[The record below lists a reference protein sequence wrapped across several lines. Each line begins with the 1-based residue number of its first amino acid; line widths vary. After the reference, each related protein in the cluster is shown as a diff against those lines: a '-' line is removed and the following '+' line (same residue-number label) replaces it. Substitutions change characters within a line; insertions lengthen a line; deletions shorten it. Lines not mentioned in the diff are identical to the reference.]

1 MKKEL
6 RFNAI
11 FIVSILF
18 LSIFVSAIS
27 TGEGGSNTSDEDNN
41 SNLTSNTTREETNR
55 TVNKTRTQIRKLP
68 ELRDYNCEDFD
79 ERSDRIKCRLI
90 NRELAK
96 RYNENNNI
104 IPEACKL
111 AENKGRCVALYR
123 TTQTCYKLEG
133 RAKDACLKRAI
144 GLRKA
149 HFNET
154 QNYTER
160 QQHAREYI
168 VTLLYN
174 LEWRVEKQLENGNI
188 TEEEATQLIDK
199 IVEIKALILNNG
211 TKREVR
217 VDIEELK
224 NMWRGIIK
232 DKVEC
237 SSEKDCVDIGKCKEG
252 IECTCY
258 KNKCKEGYIYDPTK
272 LNNTQNE

>member
-90 NRELAK
+90 NKELAE
-96 RYNENNNI
+96 RYNKNNNI

-111 AENKGRCVALYR
+111 
-123 TTQTCYKLEG
+123 
-133 RAKDACLKRAI
+133 
-144 GLRKA
+144 
-149 HFNET
+149 
-154 QNYTER
+154 
-160 QQHAREYI
+160 
-168 VTLLYN
+168 
-174 LEWRVEKQLENGNI
+174 
-188 TEEEATQLIDK
+188 IDK
-199 IVEIKALILNNG
+199 IVEIKVLVLNNG

-217 VDIEELK
+217 VKIEELK
-224 NMWRGIIK
+224 NMWRNIVK
-232 DKVEC
+232 DE
-237 SSEKDCVDIGKCKEG
+237 
-252 IECTCY
+252 
-258 KNKCKEGYIYDPTK
+258 
-272 LNNTQNE
+272 